1 VPAALVY
8 ALTAQRDVAFW
19 DTGEMQTVPWI
30 AGIAHPTGFPLFVML
45 GWGFSHALPLGSVAW
60 RLSFFS
66 GLAVVGAAWL
76 LFAVV
81 RDETSRPWLGC
92 GAAIVFETA
101 HTVWARATRAEVHD
115 LALLFVAGSIFWM
128 LRFYRRGSRPDF
140 VRSVASLGCALA
152 VHPVALF
159 VIPGLAVLGVARRA
173 GLDPKTL
180 CLALGS
186 GTLALAAYAYLPLRS
201 LVVTRERL
209 DPTLALGLPPGQPFW
224 DYAHPAD
231 PSRFWW
237 LVRGA
242 QFHTADGF
250 AGYARPAALAG
261 AYGHALAMLLGDLG
275 AVASVLA
282 AVGAVALL
290 RQDRV
295 RGAAWLLFA
304 LVPVPFAFSYVQ
316 EADPFRYLLGFDF
329 AVTAL
334 AGIGCATL
342 VSLAERSLPWKTV
355 WGVAGVWLLLVIGG
369 WNIYRN
375 LDIPTVNSDRHA
387 REMLTRVVASSPPH
401 AIVVANWT
409 YATALAYG
417 AYVDGTLGPRLVV
430 AARLEDSGQ
439 NVRTWSQR
447 YCVLVVTDSRT
458 PDFAGAPIRTRA
470 LNAMVPYVLQVES
483 DSGPRCAPRGT
494 SRATP
499 H

>member
-1 VPAALVY
+1 VY

-45 GWGFSHALPLGSVAW
+45 GWAFSHALPLGSVAW

-66 GLAVVGAAWL
+66 SLAVVLAAWF
-76 LFAVV
+76 LFAAVN
-81 RDETSRPWLGC
+81 DQTSRPWIGC

-115 LALLFVAGSIFWM
+115 LELLFAAASIFFM
-128 LRFYRRGSRPDF
+128 LRFYRGSSRRGF
-140 VRSVASLGCALA
+140 VYSVGSLGCALA

-159 VIPGLAVLGVARRA
+159 VIPGLAVLGVARRRQ
-173 GLDPKTL
+173 LDPKTFL
-180 CLALGS
+180 AALGS
-186 GTLALAAYAYLPLRS
+186 GTIALAAYAYLPLRS
-201 LVVTRERL
+201 IIVAKGRL

-242 QFHTADGF
+242 QFHTAEGF
-250 AGYARPAALAG
+250 AGYVQPALLADAFG
-261 AYGHALAMLLGDLG
+261 RALAMLQGDIG
-275 AVASVLA
+275 PVASALA
-282 AVGAVALL
+282 AVGVVAL
-290 RQDRV
+290 V
-295 RGAAWLLFA
+295 RRDSRLGAAWALFSLA
-304 LVPVPFAFSYVQ
+304 AVPFSFSYAQ

-342 VSLAERSLPWKTV
+342 VSLAQRLTAAKTV
-355 WGVAGVWLLLVIGG
+355 WGVVGVWLLLGIGG

-375 LDIPTVNSDRHA
+375 LDIPTVNADTRA
-387 REMLTRVVASSPPH
+387 REMLARVAADSSPH
-401 AIVVANWT
+401 SIVVADWT

-430 AARLEDSGQ
+430 AARLAESGT
-439 NVRTWSQR
+439 NIRVWSQR
-447 YCVLVVTDSRT
+447 YCVLVVADSRT
-458 PDFAGAPIRTRA
+458 PDFAGTPVQTRA
-470 LNAMVPYVLQVES
+470 LNASVPYVFSV
-483 DSGPRCAPRGT
+483 DSHGGPRCDLRGT
-494 SRATP
+494 SRGSA